1 MPLNFAAIPTPDA
14 RNAQSG
20 KPDANGQRPERAIS
34 DGNGNPCRHC
44 LTDIPKGAQMLI
56 LGYRPFPTAQ
66 PYAEL
71 GPIFLCADKC
81 ERHKDS
87 ATLPDM
93 LKNTESYLIRGY
105 DAQDRIVYGSGQ
117 VTKTAQIELAI
128 KNGFSNSTIDYY
140 HMRSAS
146 NNCFQAKVTRS
157 D

>member
-71 GPIFLCADKC
+71 SPIFL
-81 ERHKDS
+81 S
-87 ATLPDM
+87 
-93 LKNTESYLIRGY
+93 
-105 DAQDRIVYGSGQ
+105 RINANA
-117 VTKTAQIELAI
+117 TKTAPPCLI
-128 KNGFSNSTIDYY
+128 
-140 HMRSAS
+140 
-146 NNCFQAKVTRS
+146 C
-157 D
+157 

>member
-1 MPLNFAAIPTPDA
+1 
-14 RNAQSG
+14 
-20 KPDANGQRPERAIS
+20 
-34 DGNGNPCRHC
+34 
-44 LTDIPKGAQMLI
+44 
-56 LGYRPFPTAQ
+56 
-66 PYAEL
+66 
-71 GPIFLCADKC
+71 
-81 ERHKDS
+81 
-87 ATLPDM
+87 M